1 MAKKVV
7 IPAAIFIGINSKQES
22 RSDFL
27 APGFPRIPWS
37 GLIDKY
43 GAGLVVFFIGT
54 MLSKMAPEIPPC
66 PFPKES
72 EPYPPF
78 S

>member
-7 IPAAIFIGINSKQES
+7 IPAPIFIGINSKEES

-27 APGFPRIPWS
+27 APGFPRI
-37 GLIDKY
+37 KY

-66 PFPKES
+66 PFTKES